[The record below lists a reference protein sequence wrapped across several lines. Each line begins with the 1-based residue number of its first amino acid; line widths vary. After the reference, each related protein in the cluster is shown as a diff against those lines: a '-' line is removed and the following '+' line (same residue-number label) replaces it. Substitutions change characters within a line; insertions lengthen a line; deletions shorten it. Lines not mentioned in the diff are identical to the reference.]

1 MDKQTHIKHK
11 AMKKILMTGGI
22 VAAAALLL
30 TGCENYK
37 DELTEMTNTR
47 DSLMAVS
54 NAKDQSIEEFI
65 NSFEEIES
73 GLFAITEKENLVRAQ
88 SDKNTEMTADHKSRI
103 QAEVSLIGQMLEE
116 SKQKTAELTKK
127 LKNSNFRV
135 AKFEKMIASLNEQ
148 IAAKD
153 QQLATLGT
161 EITNLNLKVESLSG
175 NIAAL
180 ESREVTNTQIIADQT
195 ARLNKA
201 YIAVGDYKKLR
212 DDQVVTREG
221 GFLGLGK
228 EEKLAS
234 TINKEAFSEVDI
246 TRIQTIPL
254 DTKEAELVTVHP
266 AGSYSLEKQDDKV
279 RELVITDA
287 DKFWSTSKYLV
298 VMTK

>member
-1 MDKQTHIKHK
+1 
-11 AMKKILMTGGI
+11 MKKILMTGGVV
-22 VAAAALLL
+22 VAAALML

-37 DELTEMTNTR
+37 DELSQMTNTR
-47 DSLMAVS
+47 DSLLAVS

-65 NSFEEIES
+65 SSFEEIES
-73 GLFAITEKENLVRAQ
+73 GLYAITEKQNLVREQ
-88 SDKNTEMTADHKSRI
+88 SDKNTEVKANHKSRI
-103 QAEVSLIGQMLEE
+103 QAEVSMIGQMLEE
-116 SKQKTAELTKK
+116 SKQKTAELSKK
-127 LKNSNFRV
+127 LKNSSFKV

-153 QQLATLGT
+153 QQMATLGT
-161 EITNLNLKVESLSG
+161 EIGNLNSKVESLSG
-175 NIAAL
+175 NIADL
-180 ESREVTNTQIIADQT
+180 ETREVTNTKIIADQT
-195 ARLNKA
+195 VRLNKA

-212 DDQVVTREG
+212 DEQVVTREG

-228 EEKLAS
+228 EEKLAA
-234 TINKEAFSEVDI
+234 NFNNEAFSEVDI

-266 AGSYSLEKQDDKV
+266 AGSYSMEKHNDKV